1 MLSETTKKNII
12 YIIFATII
20 SAYILYFAS
29 ENSIIYP
36 VNEWADVNMYLD
48 VAKEMRNGALL
59 YRDVFDH
66 KGPYLYLMAYIAD
79 IISPNGYLGMFI
91 WEVLSVAVFLF
102 IAVKTMDILSEDVV
116 VSHRT
121 RKRIIIM
128 AVISSLL
135 CFSINFRQGFTA
147 EEISL
152 PFLAGIIYIVVKNRQ
167 TKDYLERKDIFAIGV
182 ISGFLLLF
190 KFTLLG
196 AVLGLAIYLLIYNIK
211 EGTIKRLLS
220 TIGIFFLGIITAAIP
235 VVIYFGKDIYW
246 LFYGYGYMN
255 FIYNVSGNGTQGAV
269 DKRGPLLIICAI
281 FVMWFYYLLK
291 KDDTQKDKTL
301 IQMLLSMFIG
311 TSILSCALGVVFY
324 YYVIPVLIYIAP
336 IIGLMESSKKK
347 FSILGNLILV
357 MLTTVTI
364 ITSLSLG
371 LVYTNTKTMMCVA
384 NVDRNL
390 EKSSQ
395 YIFKE
400 AIKSSKVKDPS
411 LFVYTLDYGYYRYIG
426 INPTTYNPMRM
437 AIFSEEN
444 DDKNWDI
451 VLSGEYDFIILDETY
466 PRYIPEDS
474 LLEKYKIISRVEDNI
489 YTESDGIEYLLLQ
502 KK

>member
-1 MLSETTKKNII
+1 MYYENTKRNIL

-20 SAYILYFAS
+20 STYILYFTT

-36 VNEWADVNMYLD
+36 FNEWADVNMYLD

-66 KGPYLYLMAYIAD
+66 KGPYLYFMAYVAD
-79 IISPNGYLGMFI
+79 VISPNGYLGMFI
-91 WEVLSVAVFLF
+91 WEVLSVTAFLF
-102 IAVKTMDILSEDVV
+102 IAVKTTDILSEDVMMP
-116 VSHRT
+116 HRT
-121 RKRIIIM
+121 KKRTIIM
-128 AVISSLL
+128 AVITSLL

-152 PFLAGIIYIVVKNRQ
+152 PFLAGIIYIVVKSRQ
-167 TKDYLERKDIFAIGV
+167 TKDYLERKEIFAIGI

-196 AVLGLAIYLLIYNIK
+196 AVLGLAIYLLDYNIK
-211 EGTIKRLLS
+211 QGTRKRLLS
-220 TIGIFFLGIITAAIP
+220 TIVMFFLGIIIAAVP
-235 VVIYFGKDIYW
+235 VAIYFGKEIYW

-255 FIYNVSGNGTQGAV
+255 FVYNISGNGTQGAV

-301 IQMLLSMFIG
+301 IQILLSMFIG
-311 TSILSCALGVVFY
+311 TSALSCALGVVFY

-336 IIGLMESSKKK
+336 IIGLIESSKKK
-347 FSILGNLILV
+347 FSILGNLMMIT
-357 MLTTVTI
+357 LTAVTV

-371 LVYTNTKTMMCVA
+371 MVYTNTKTMMCTA
-384 NVDRNL
+384 NIDRNL

-400 AIKSSKVKDPS
+400 AIESSGIENPS
-411 LFVYTLDYGYYRYIG
+411 LLVYTLDYGYYRYIG
-426 INPTTYNPMRM
+426 ISPTTYNPMRM
-437 AIFSEEN
+437 AIFSKEN
-444 DDKNWDI
+444 DKKNWDI

-466 PRYIPEDS
+466 ERYVSSDA
-474 LLEKYKIISRVEDNI
+474 LLEKYKIISKVEDNI